1 MERKKSFMEN
11 MDRSLLK
18 EIEAKLII
26 QRKLS
31 GKVGTMVFI
40 VTILFSLM
48 GLWTNSFGL
57 ILAIRQIGLFVAFSL
72 FLIFFLYPAT
82 KNSPRDRVTISDW
95 ILAILG
101 ASGGLYTF
109 FFAKSFAMRPMLTP
123 NTMDY
128 IFGIITICLILE
140 AARRATG
147 KWISIICLFFLF
159 YAFFGPYF
167 PGVFAHRGFSL
178 ERILIRIYLVD
189 EGIYGIT
196 GRVAVTYIFLFIL
209 FGAFLKASGVAEFFN
224 DFALAIAGKAVGGPA
239 KVAVIASAVTGTISG
254 SGVANVATTGSFTI
268 PLMKK
273 MGYKPYFAGAVE
285 AAASSGGL
293 LMPPI
298 MGTAAFVMAEFL
310 GISYVK
316 IIIAGAIPAIL
327 YYLSVFLEV
336 HLQALKRG
344 LKGVPEEKL
353 PKVKNVILKR
363 GHLILPL
370 IILIYILLSGRS
382 PIFAAFVALLSTVL
396 LSQLRKDTRMGISGI
411 KEALHDGALTVLSAG
426 IACITCG
433 IIIGIVSITGV
444 GQVIAYNILAL
455 SHNILFL
462 ALFFTMIAS
471 IFLSMGLPAT
481 ACYIIVATICAPALM
496 RMGIAPIIAHFFV
509 FYFGCFSNLT
519 PPVALASYTA
529 AGIAGAEP
537 SKVAWTGLRLVLVSF
552 IIPYVAVYS
561 PQLLLQNVQ
570 FPYIIFLLLST
581 VLAIF
586 SFCITERGY
595 WKVPLKTLERL
606 IFLGSSILL
615 IIPETATDITGIIIF
630 IIGIIIVTTRA
641 NSKINKL
648 SNNKY

>member
-1 MERKKSFMEN
+1 MEN
-11 MDRSLLK
+11 KENSILK
-18 EIEAKLII
+18 ELEAKLIT

-31 GKVGTMVFI
+31 GKTAAI
-40 VTILFSLM
+40 VVIVAIFFSLM
-48 GLWTNSFGL
+48 GLWTNSFGV
-57 ILAIRQIGLFVAFSL
+57 ISAMRQIGLFVAFLL
-72 FLIFFLYPAT
+72 FLIFLLYPAA
-82 KNSPRDRVTISDW
+82 KNSPRDRATILDW
-95 ILAILG
+95 ILAMLG
-101 ASGGLYTF
+101 AAGGLYTF
-109 FFAKSFAMRPMLTP
+109 FFAESFAMRPLILTP

-159 YAFFGPYF
+159 YAFFGSYF

-178 ERILIRIYLVD
+178 ERILIRMYLVD

-196 GRVAVTYIFLFIL
+196 GRVAATYIFLFIL

-224 DFALAIAGKAVGGPA
+224 DFALAIAGGAIGGPA

-268 PLMKK
+268 PLMKR

-327 YYLSVFLEV
+327 YYLAVFLEV
-336 HLQALKRG
+336 HLEALKLG
-344 LKGVPEEKL
+344 LKGVPKEKL
-353 PKVKNVILKR
+353 PKIKDVILKR
-363 GHLILPL
+363 GHLVLPI
-370 IILIYILLSGRS
+370 IILIYTLLSGRS

-396 LSQLRKDTRMGISGI
+396 ISQVRKDTRMGIRSIEG
-411 KEALHDGALTVLSAG
+411 ALHDGALTVLSAG
-426 IACITCG
+426 IACMACG
-433 IIIGIVSITGV
+433 IIIGIVTITGV

-455 SHNILFL
+455 SHNLLIL

-471 IFLSMGLPAT
+471 LFLSMGLPAT
-481 ACYIIVATICAPALM
+481 ACYIVVATICAPALM
-496 RMGIAPIIAHFFV
+496 RMGIAPIVAHFFV

-529 AGIAGAEP
+529 AGIAGADP

-552 IIPYVAVYS
+552 IIPYVAVYN

-570 FPYIIFLLLST
+570 FPRILILLLTT

-586 SFCITERGY
+586 SFSITDRGY
-595 WKVPLKTLERL
+595 WKVRLKTFERF

-615 IIPETATDITGIIIF
+615 VTPEISTDITGIMIF
-630 IIGIIIVTTRA
+630 ITGIIIVSTRA
-641 NSKINKL
+641 RRSKINKL
-648 SNNKY
+648 NNNKC